1 MQTSRFCTFFQ
12 FRKLFIVIFVLQ
24 LCSFQQLKAQKIE
37 SVYMSEFESGV
48 TIYTITNRP
57 YEEPLKNIQFLNEV
71 SSDSVLLFM
80 KISFYQ
86 PDSLHITVMKKE
98 DFLRETSLI
107 DDDWLLF
114 VHGDS
119 KTFEQA
125 VMRGYDIQ
133 HLHNINVIV
142 YSWPTK
148 DPEYNGIKNFKNSKQ
163 NVILSMDHFETLLK
177 YIAQFRTSNPSFSD
191 NAKLSLFIHSLG
203 NAYLENMVKQKRA
216 SKHHE
221 VLFDN
226 LIINAAA
233 VNQEGHKDW
242 VEQLNFQ
249 NNIYITNNR
258 QDFNLK
264 GVRIFTKDGKQLG
277 EVIEA
282 PAAINADYI
291 QFTEA
296 VGFRTPT
303 GTTHTYFI
311 GEVANESNN
320 IKQFYKELFH
330 GEKID
335 LSDINRFIKREDGIG
350 YDIIF

>member
-1 MQTSRFCTFFQ
+1 
-12 FRKLFIVIFVLQ
+12 
-24 LCSFQQLKAQKIE
+24 
-37 SVYMSEFESGV
+37 
-48 TIYTITNRP
+48 
-57 YEEPLKNIQFLNEV
+57 
-71 SSDSVLLFM
+71 
-80 KISFYQ
+80 
-86 PDSLHITVMKKE
+86 
-98 DFLRETSLI
+98 
-107 DDDWLLF
+107 
-114 VHGDS
+114 
-119 KTFEQA
+119 
-125 VMRGYDIQ
+125 
-133 HLHNINVIV
+133 
-142 YSWPTK
+142 
-148 DPEYNGIKNFKNSKQ
+148 
-163 NVILSMDHFETLLK
+163 
-177 YIAQFRTSNPSFSD
+177 
-191 NAKLSLFIHSLG
+191 
-203 NAYLENMVKQKRA
+203 MVKQKRA
-216 SKHHE
+216 LKHQE

-282 PAAINADYI
+282 PAAKNADYI

-335 LSDINRFIKREDGIG
+335 LSDTNRFIKREDGIG